1 MEVGQRRRDG
11 APRPKPGCC
20 ARQALDSVSS
30 RRWLPP
36 LLWAAFILIL
46 TSIPGSR
53 LPDLPFRYF
62 DKVVHLAIY
71 GVLGW
76 LTARAWTDGSRVS
89 AAALVALI
97 IVSCFGAFDEWH
109 QQFIPLRSMEL
120 LDWAADTTGAAI
132 GALLAMTGERSRVIT

>member
-1 MEVGQRRRDG
+1 MEIGRRREFY
-11 APRPKPGCC
+11 APRSKPGCR
-20 ARQALDSVSS
+20 ARRALDSVSS

-53 LPDLPFRYF
+53 IPVPPFRYF

-71 GVLGW
+71 GVMGW
-76 LTARAWTDGSRVS
+76 LTARAWTNGSRAS
-89 AAALVALI
+89 AAALATIAL
-97 IVSCFGAFDEWH
+97 VSCFGAFDEWH

-120 LDWAADTTGAAI
+120 LDWAADTTGAAL
-132 GALLAMTGERSRVIT
+132 GAVFAMTSERREVRA